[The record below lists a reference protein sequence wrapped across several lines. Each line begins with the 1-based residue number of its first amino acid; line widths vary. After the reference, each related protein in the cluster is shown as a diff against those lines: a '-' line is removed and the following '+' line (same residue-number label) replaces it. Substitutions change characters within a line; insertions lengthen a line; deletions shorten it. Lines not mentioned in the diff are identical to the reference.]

1 MRSAGAALL
10 LAVFV
15 AAGCGGNNPQQAR
28 NTVRDFVKAT
38 NDRDGHQYCDKLVTK
53 AFVEGA
59 TGATGK
65 DARDVCKRQLSQQ
78 RVPKIHLVDIQK
90 TVVHGDR
97 ARVTA
102 LLQSGGQSHPQ
113 LLLLR
118 KQGGNWRIAD
128 ASGD

>member
-1 MRSAGAALL
+1 MRLAAAALL
-10 LAVFV
+10 V
-15 AAGCGGNNPQQAR
+15 AALCLTGCGGNPQQQAR
-28 NTVRDFVKAT
+28 KAVRDFVKAT

-53 AFVEGA
+53 AFVEDA

-65 DARDVCKRQLSQQ
+65 DARDVCKRQLNLQ
-78 RVPKIHLVDIQK
+78 RVPKIHLVDIESIK
-90 TVVHGDR
+90 VHGDR

-102 LLQSGGQSHPQ
+102 LLESGGESHPQ
-113 LLLLR
+113 VLLLR

>member
-1 MRSAGAALL
+1 MRLAAAALM
-10 LAVFV
+10 V
-15 AAGCGGNNPQQAR
+15 AALCLTGCGGNPQQQAR
-28 NTVRDFVKAT
+28 KAVRDFVKAT

-65 DARDVCKRQLSQQ
+65 DARDVCKRQLSLQ
-78 RVPKIHLVDIQK
+78 RVPKIRLVDIQS

-113 LLLLR
+113 VLLLR

-128 ASGD
+128 ASGE